1 MEWNPKLVKFIV
13 IMFVVLLEI
22 YNILQVIR
30 GDNIIIH
37 IIGVVVV
44 AGAYIV
50 YKKYEKKKE
59 EEDNNF

>member
-22 YNILQVIR
+22 YNVLQVIR

>member
-22 YNILQVIR
+22 YNVLQVIR
-30 GDNIIIH
+30 GENIIIY

>member
-22 YNILQVIR
+22 YNVLQVIR
-30 GDNIIIH
+30 GENIIIH

>member
-1 MEWNPKLVKFIV
+1 MYWNPKLIKFIV

-22 YNILQVIR
+22 YNVLQIIR
-30 GDNIIIH
+30 GENIIIH
-37 IIGVVVV
+37 SIGVVVV
-44 AGAYIV
+44 AAAYIV